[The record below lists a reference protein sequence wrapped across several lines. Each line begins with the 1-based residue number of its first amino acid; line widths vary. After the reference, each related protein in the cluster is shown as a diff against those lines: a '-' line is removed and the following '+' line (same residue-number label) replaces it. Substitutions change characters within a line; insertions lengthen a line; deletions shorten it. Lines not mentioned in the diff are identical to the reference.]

1 MKKFLCGLSLSDS
14 WESYVEPE
22 EEMIPRELGSE
33 FEENRVNVRLRT
45 PGRRGGRGFGIQQ

>member
-33 FEENRVNVRLRT
+33 FEVNRVNVRLRT
-45 PGRRGGRGFGIQQ
+45 PGRRGGRGFGI